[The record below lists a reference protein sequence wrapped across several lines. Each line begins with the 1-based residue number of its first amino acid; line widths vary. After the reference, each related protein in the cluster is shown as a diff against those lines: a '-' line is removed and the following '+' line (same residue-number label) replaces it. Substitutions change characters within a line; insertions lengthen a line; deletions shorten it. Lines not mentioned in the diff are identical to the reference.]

1 MERFTL
7 KNLSGFNNHESFSR
21 KFTGVLIALIFSL
34 FTPHTLN
41 AKKTVRIESIKVN
54 GSTRI
59 NEKQIVEEFDLYRNI
74 DLSQKFARSII
85 TRMLGMGLFQKANL
99 IMKKGSEKGKANLN
113 INLKDDPSVVGDWA
127 IGTNLQLRFTDTHAS
142 AFNFEGS
149 PLNIKAGL
157 IARNAF
163 GALHR
168 LGTDVRINSD
178 GDISQFNLG
187 WGLPK
192 FAQSETQFDFGFH
205 LKRPS
210 HMYLDLYGFALEAY
224 GIWSFVIADTYN
236 FRYGVAGLANR
247 KPLFALPHYPS
258 TIVGPYVEIG
268 TTTSFASFLGDNG
281 YNIVLR
287 LVPSVG
293 NISDSYIR
301 LDLDQTF
308 TIFDK
313 LQIKYGGKGY
323 IVGDKGYGA
332 RFEVRLGHPFGGK
345 FGKFIT
351 DTSEIFVRGRYGRD
365 WLPGDDIIGYDG
377 TIGVR
382 LFSRGFIGELGF
394 KILQIPSKKIT
405 NLFSGD

>member
-1 MERFTL
+1 MTCRRFLIMGSSTL
-7 KNLSGFNNHESFSR
+7 KNLSGFFGHAISLNFKNH
-21 KFTGVLIALIFSL
+21 ALL
-34 FTPHTLN
+34 FTLLLPFLIPFQLF

-59 NEKQIVEEFDLYRNI
+59 TDKQVVEEFDLYRNI
-74 DLSQKFARSII
+74 DLSQQFARSII
-85 TRMLGMGLFQKANL
+85 TRMLGMGLFEKANL

-127 IGTNLQLRFTDTHAS
+127 IGTNLQLRFTETHAS
-142 AFNFEGS
+142 AFNFDGS
-149 PLNIKAGL
+149 PLNIKGGL

-168 LGTDVRINSD
+168 LGTEVQINSE
-178 GDISQFNLG
+178 GDITEFSAG

-192 FAQSETQFDFGFH
+192 FAASQTQFDFGFH

-210 HMYLDLYGFALEAY
+210 HMYLDLYGFAIEAY
-224 GIWSFVIADTYN
+224 GIWSFVIADKYN

-247 KPLFALPHYPS
+247 RPLFALPYYPS

-287 LVPSVG
+287 LIPSVG
-293 NISDSYIR
+293 NIRDTYVR

-308 TIFDK
+308 TVFDK
-313 LQIKYGGKGY
+313 LQVKYGGKGY
-323 IVGDKGYGA
+323 LVGDKGYGA

-351 DTSEIFVRGRYGRD
+351 DTSEIF
-365 WLPGDDIIGYDG
+365 
-377 TIGVR
+377 
-382 LFSRGFIGELGF
+382 F
-394 KILQIPSKKIT
+394 KILQIPSKNIT